1 MLYGMS
7 KTFGKN
13 ALTVLALASVS
24 VPALSAQVILNGGFE
39 ADAVVIQS
47 PDPFTNW
54 GSAEDGIIGAVSI
67 NQGSITPSSGTAT
80 VGAAGGTNYAVLDLA
95 SASSLAISQSFV
107 VGPQAVSS
115 AVLSFSWFGSYAGQQ
130 TTFLNGIEQL
140 DWTGSAPVLTF
151 RADIVKQGSA
161 AFSTSASDVVFSL
174 PVAGPIGNGLQGW
187 NTNTINVTGLQA
199 GGAYVLRFAA
209 AANDNALVVGLD
221 DVALNIAPVP
231 EPTTW
236 AMMIAGLF
244 LVGGIARK
252 RSASQSRV

>member
-7 KTFGKN
+7 QKFGRN
-13 ALTVLALASVS
+13 ALTAMALAAVS
-24 VPALSAQVILNGGFE
+24 VPAWSAQVILNGGFE

-54 GSAEDGIIGAVSI
+54 GSAESGIIGAVSI

-95 SASSLAISQSFV
+95 SASSLAVSQSFV
-107 VGPQAVSS
+107 VGPQAVGN

-130 TTFLNGIEQL
+130 TTFFNGIEQL

-161 AFSTSASDVVFSL
+161 AFSTSLADVVFSL
-174 PVAGPIGNGLQGW
+174 PVAGPIGSGLQGW
-187 NTNTINVTGLQA
+187 STETINVWVTSGRCLCFTFRCGRQ
-199 GGAYVLRFAA
+199 
-209 AANDNALVVGLD
+209 
-221 DVALNIAPVP
+221 
-231 EPTTW
+231 
-236 AMMIAGLF
+236 
-244 LVGGIARK
+244 
-252 RSASQSRV
+252 